1 MLAAEKLERPVPDA
15 ERRFLL
21 HDVPWWA
28 YVALR
33 DALEGGGT
41 RMTYLEGSL
50 ELMSPS
56 ETHEEEKKLIAR
68 LLEAWADYHEI
79 DLRGF
84 ASTTYRREIEK
95 RGLEPD
101 ECYTVGPKLADV
113 PPQIAIEVVVS
124 SPLLDKLD
132 VYAGLGVLEVWV
144 WHSLRRELVV
154 HRLAERRYTAHDRSA
169 LLTGLDLGLL
179 AAHVR
184 AGESHI
190 ALVKQ
195 YRAALGQA
203 G

>member
-1 MLAAEKLERPVPDA
+1 MLAAEKVERPAAEP

-33 DALEGGGT
+33 DTLEGGGT

-50 ELMSPS
+50 ELFRPS
-56 ETHEEEKKLIAR
+56 ETHEEETKLIAR

-79 DLRGF
+79 DLCGF
-84 ASTTYRREIEK
+84 GSTTYRREIEK

-101 ECYTVGPKLADV
+101 ECYTVGPKVADV

-124 SPLLDKLD
+124 SPLLDKLE

-144 WHSLRRELVV
+144 WNSRRRELVV
-154 HRLAERRYTAHDRSA
+154 HRLAGGRYTAHDRSQV
-169 LLTGLDLGLL
+169 LPGLDPSLF

-184 AGESHI
+184 AGESHT

-195 YRAALGQA
+195 YRAALG
-203 G
+203 